1 MDLNSI
7 TVVITRQ
14 SGIKTVLVDLVGC
27 ATLVFFISVL
37 YGKGEGGR
45 GGAHG
50 EGGGGGNRKTLFPLS
65 VSSDEAVRLFFPTQ
79 DIIHRTEL
87 ERNQFPSHID
97 SFRHNFI

>member
-1 MDLNSI
+1 MVLNSI

-27 ATLVFFISVL
+27 ALCNIAFYICVISKR
-37 YGKGEGGR
+37 KG

-79 DIIHRTEL
+79 DIIHSTEL